1 MGALRQQFEQ
11 DGFLVLPGFCTP
23 AECDLLMQRAAELSA
38 GFDYSGQASIFQTN
52 EQSRTSDDYF
62 LASGENISFF
72 FEKDAFDQQGQLR
85 QPVEKSFNKIGH
97 ALHDL
102 DPVFDRFSHHPRL
115 QKLANDLGLTHH
127 LIVQSMFIFKHARIG
142 GVVDLHQDASFLYTE
157 PASCTGFWF
166 ALEDANASNGCLW
179 ARPGGHRTTLR
190 QRFYRLPGGGTA
202 METLDTTALS
212 DEGMVPLE
220 VEKGTCIVL
229 HGLLPHYSLP
239 NISGKSR
246 QAFTLHTVDS
256 RFSYPANNWLQRTS
270 LAFRGFQTAPV

>member
-1 MGALRQQFEQ
+1 MGALGRQFQQ

-23 AECDLLMQRAAELSA
+23 ADCDQLMQRAAGLSA
-38 GFDYSGQASIFQTN
+38 SFDYSGQASIFQTN

-72 FEKDAFDQQGQLR
+72 FEKDAFDQQGQLL

-102 DPVFDRFSHHPRL
+102 DPVFNDFSHQPQL
-115 QKLANDLGLTHH
+115 GALAAELGLMHH
-127 LIVQSMFIFKHARIG
+127 VIIQSMFIFKHARIG
-142 GVVDLHQDASFLYTE
+142 GIVDLHQDASFLYTE

-166 ALEDANASNGCLW
+166 ALEDAHASNGCLW
-179 ARPGGHRTTLR
+179 ARPGGHLTSLR

-202 METLDTTALS
+202 METLDPTPLS
-212 DEGMVPLE
+212 DKGMIPLE

-246 QAFTLHTVDS
+246 QAYTLHTID
-256 RFSYPANNWLQRTS
+256 RRYHYPADNWLQRTS
-270 LAFRGFQTAPV
+270 LPVRGFGAALV